1 MGQLPVHAER
11 RDFLPQAVHRIGMPG
26 VGRCLGGAESP
37 SFLGLAGRDVGG
49 SATFKLMLAGLKES
63 PNPLLPDE
71 TLAL

>member
-11 RDFLPQAVHRIGMPG
+11 RDFLPQAAHRKGVPG

-49 SATFKLMLAGLKES
+49 VSHFQTDACWLERKS
-63 PNPLLPDE
+63 
-71 TLAL
+71 